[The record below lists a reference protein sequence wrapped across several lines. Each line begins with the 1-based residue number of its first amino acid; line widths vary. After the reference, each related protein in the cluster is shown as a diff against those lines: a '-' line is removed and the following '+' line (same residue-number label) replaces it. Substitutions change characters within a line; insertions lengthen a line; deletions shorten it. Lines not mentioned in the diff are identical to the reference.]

1 MGSGQKLREI
11 LDKNLPRG
19 TDSEQN
25 GTGTSEPLDRLF
37 LDIDLDAEEEIEALR
52 VARENKHYRLVRE
65 EYARKIKEE
74 QERPV
79 FTAEEVFERF
89 RESYQVEA
97 ESRYETILKH
107 LCAYFTADP
116 RSAYD
121 PRKGLFL
128 CGGVGIGKTTLMEF
142 FQRNQKASYRI
153 VSCRDIE
160 SAYASPD
167 PATGGEKAI
176 HQYSFNF
183 QVAIN
188 SNPFGHVM
196 YGYCFDDLGTEVVG
210 KHYGKEKEVMIEVL
224 LNRYDKHIDFFM
236 THMTTNLSSGE
247 IKDRYGMRVF
257 DRMREMFNII
267 DFPITE
273 KSRRK

>member
-1 MGSGQKLREI
+1 M

-25 GTGTSEPLDRLF
+25 GTGTSESQDRLF
-37 LDIDLDAEEEIEALR
+37 LDIVLDAEEAIEAMR

-79 FTAEEVFERF
+79 FTAEEVFDRF

-142 FQRNQKASYRI
+142 FHRNQKASYRI

-160 SAYASPD
+160 SAYASTD
-167 PATGGEKAI
+167 PAIGGEKAI

-183 QVAIN
+183 QVAVN

-224 LNRYDKHIDFFM
+224 LNRYDKHIEFFM
-236 THMTTNLSSGE
+236 THMTTNLSSQE

-267 DFPITE
+267 DFPVTE